1 MSTILMIAIVV
12 GALFYMFKA
21 MKQRAAVFASAA
33 AGLGYTYSAHDSPFT
48 GTDIDGLPLIAL
60 SQRHVFRN
68 VLTAKGGSPVVITE
82 FQYDIIRN
90 KHNAGAISDGDAKNR
105 GGNHSLIAYR
115 IAHGSLPKFQ
125 VYSRGVFGNMNMPLD
140 KATYQAV
147 MHGGGLD
154 LGDEAFA
161 KRYMVLCDE
170 AAASQVRMLFTPF
183 LMRALV
189 DQPPHT
195 WMHIQCSADWLLFYD
210 PMIIVLKPEAI
221 APALAR
227 VQPIAEM
234 ITGKVAEPAM
244 AAAHPEPART

>member
-48 GTDIDGLPLIAL
+48 GTDIDGLPLVAL

-82 FQYDIIRN
+82 FQYDIIFN

-125 VYSRGVFGNMNMPLD
+125 VYSRGIFGNMNMPLD
-140 KATYQAV
+140 KETYQAV
-147 MHGGGLD
+147 VHGGGLD

-161 KRYMVLCDE
+161 KRYMVICD
-170 AAASQVRMLFTPF
+170 AAAATQVRMLFTPF
-183 LMRALV
+183 LMRALLE
-189 DQPPHT
+189 QPPHT

-234 ITGKVAEPAM
+234 ITGTVAEPAM
-244 AAAHPEPART
+244 A

>member
-1 MSTILMIAIVV
+1 MTTIILIALGAAMI
-12 GALFYMFKA
+12 FYAFKV
-21 MKQRAAVFASAA
+21 MKQRAAAFASAA
-33 AGLGYTYSAHDSPFT
+33 AGLGYSYSAHDSPFT
-48 GTDIDGLPLIAL
+48 GTDIDGLPLVAL

-82 FQYDIIRN
+82 FQYDLIRN
-90 KHNAGAISDGDAKNR
+90 KHNAGAISDGDSKNR

-140 KATYQAV
+140 KETYQAV
-147 MHGGGLD
+147 VHGGGLD
-154 LGDEAFA
+154 LGNEAFA
-161 KRYMVLCDE
+161 KRYMVICDE
-170 AAASQVRMLFTPF
+170 SAAPQVRMLFTPF

-227 VQPIAEM
+227 VEPIAAM

-244 AAAHPEPART
+244 A